1 MTYGNNFNA
10 LKIYISHQQR
20 EQPRRPPVLAPCP
33 MQVTT
38 LAVTDA
44 TLLNDIEWAVVDVE
58 TTGLSF
64 KWCRVIDVAAV
75 VLGKG
80 SQRGENDGV
89 GAAPHTAFQTLVNP
103 LPPYLANSP
112 HSSPTFPPVPK
123 RISEL
128 TGITPEVPT
137 LRCVLTFLHVRPP
150 VFVQL
155 LSTAPSFSTVAPAL
169 SRALQGRVP
178 VGALLAASHH
188 THHLLTPHTNPATPQ
203 RTTLDLIFI
212 S

>member
-20 EQPRRPPVLAPCP
+20 EQPRRPPVLSPSP

-112 HSSPTFPPVPK
+112 HSSPTLPPVPK

-150 VFVQL
+150 PPPF
-155 LSTAPSFSTVAPAL
+155 SFSCYQLRPHFQPLPLHCPEL
-169 SRALQGRVP
+169 SRGVCPLVRC
-178 VGALLAASHH
+178 LLPPI
-188 THHLLTPHTNPATPQ
+188 TRITC
-203 RTTLDLIFI
+203 
-212 S
+212 